1 MAHIL
6 LILLGCNVFDILLN
20 RIEVAG
26 QFLQTSINTK
36 NTNIDWFLSGGIKF
50 AHPNAE
56 SEAIIMQRL
65 IKTKLANICDQ
76 DQYQDHGRFQYQYQY
91 QDHGRF
97 QYQYQDHIQFQDHM
111 QHRCQGLNNW
121 NFILDTKSTNTAQ
134 NFVRASLYYNQTFSK
149 YSDVYIITSAFH
161 KERAHKLMNYIDPTN
176 QFKWILGS
184 TELADSRQ
192 MEKIHIKNVYSD
204 YIGAIQ
210 SIKD

>member
-26 QFLQTSINTK
+26 QFLQNSINTK

-50 AHPNAE
+50 AHTNAE

-65 IKTKLANICDQ
+65 IKTKLANIYDQ
-76 DQYQDHGRFQYQYQY
+76 SQYTDQTQSQYKDQTQSQYKDQTQSQY
-91 QDHGRF
+91 KDQTQS
-97 QYQYQDHIQFQDHM
+97 QYKDQ
-111 QHRCQGLNNW
+111 CQGLNNW

-134 NFVRASLYYNQTFSK
+134 NFVRASLYYNQTSYK

-161 KERAHKLMNYIDPTN
+161 KERANKLMNYIDPTN
-176 QFKWILGS
+176 QFKWILGL
-184 TELADSRQ
+184 TELADSRH
-192 MEKIHIKNVYSD
+192 MEQIHIKNVYSD
-204 YIGAIQ
+204 FIGAIQ
-210 SIKD
+210 SIKV

>member
-26 QFLQTSINTK
+26 QFLQNSINTK

-65 IKTKLANICDQ
+65 IKTKLANVYGQ
-76 DQYQDHGRFQYQYQY
+76 DQCQTQYQTQY
-91 QDHGRF
+91 QGHYQT
-97 QYQYQDHIQFQDHM
+97 QYQGHYQSHYKYKNYEENI
-111 QHRCQGLNNW
+111 CQGLSNW
-121 NFILDTKSTNTAQ
+121 NFILDTKSTNTVQ

-161 KERAHKLMNYIDPTN
+161 KERANKLMNYIDPTN
-176 QFKWILGS
+176 QFKWILGA

-192 MEKIHIKNVYSD
+192 MEQIHIKNVYSD
-204 YIGAIQ
+204 FIGAIQ

>member
-26 QFLQTSINTK
+26 QFLQNSINTK

-50 AHPNAE
+50 AHTNAE

-65 IKTKLANICDQ
+65 IKTKLANIYDQ
-76 DQYQDHGRFQYQYQY
+76 SQYTDQTQSQYKDQTQSQYKDQ
-91 QDHGRF
+91 
-97 QYQYQDHIQFQDHM
+97 
-111 QHRCQGLNNW
+111 CQGLNNW

-134 NFVRASLYYNQTFSK
+134 NFVRASLYYNQTSYK

-161 KERAHKLMNYIDPTN
+161 KERANKLMNYIDPTN
-176 QFKWILGS
+176 QFKWILGL
-184 TELADSRQ
+184 TELADSRH
-192 MEKIHIKNVYSD
+192 MEQIHIKNVYSD
-204 YIGAIQ
+204 FIGAIQ
-210 SIKD
+210 SIKV